1 MESVGQSAELHD
13 GNYSEEKYLREDEF
27 LNPLLQP
34 HANRHQTKRH
44 QTSIPRA
51 EVLKLTGALI
61 FSDGSTEISN
71 IV

>member
-1 MESVGQSAELHD
+1 MTATTLKK
-13 GNYSEEKYLREDEF
+13 KYLREDEF